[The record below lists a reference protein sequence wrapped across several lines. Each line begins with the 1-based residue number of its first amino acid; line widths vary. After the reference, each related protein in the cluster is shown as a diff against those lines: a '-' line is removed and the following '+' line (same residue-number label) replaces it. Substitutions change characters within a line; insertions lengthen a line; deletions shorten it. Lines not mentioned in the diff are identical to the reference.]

1 MEKIIYYFT
10 GTGNSLVVAR
20 DIADLI
26 EADLVSIPQL
36 MKKDKIENKADIIGI
51 VFPVYHQDVPLI
63 VKRFIHKLN
72 NITNSYIFAVCTYG
86 NSPTT
91 SLKILEEL
99 IQSNNAQLSAGF
111 AVQMPYNYISPS
123 LNILNFFN
131 SFSLNEYSAARQ
143 AKMLTKFKIKQ
154 KEIADIVLN
163 KKISEI
169 ETEATL
175 IESLIDKLN
184 LRNTLQKYVWLKVAG
199 YRDKAGLSFQSA
211 LKYMD
216 HGFKVD
222 DNCNNCELCIKV
234 CPVNNIAIEKGK
246 PYWQHKCEQC
256 FACLQ
261 WCPQSAIQF
270 REGTKGQK
278 RYHNPNITLSE
289 ILKSNIIKT

>member
-1 MEKIIYYFT
+1 MEKTIYYFT
-10 GTGNSLVVAR
+10 GTGNSLAVAR
-20 DIADLI
+20 DIANLI
-26 EADLVSIPQL
+26 EADLISIPQL
-36 MKKDKIENKADIIGI
+36 MNKDKIENKADIMGI

-72 NITNSYIFAVCTYG
+72 NISNSYIFAVCTYG

-91 SLKILEEL
+91 SLKILDEL
-99 IQSNNAQLSAGF
+99 IQKNNAGLSAGF

-131 SFSLNEYSAARQ
+131 SFSLHEPSAAQQ
-143 AKMLTKFKIKQ
+143 AEMLTKFKIKQ

-163 KKISEI
+163 KKSNEI
-169 ETEATL
+169 ETEAEL
-175 IESLIDKLN
+175 IERLIDKIN

-199 YRDKAGLSFQSA
+199 YKDKTGLSFQSA

-216 HGFKVD
+216 YGFKVD
-222 DNCNNCELCIKV
+222 DNCNSCETCVKV
-234 CPVNNIAIEKGK
+234 CPVNNIAIKTGK
-246 PYWQHKCEQC
+246 PDWQHSCEQC

-261 WCPQSAIQF
+261 WCPQSVIQF

-278 RYHNPNITLSE
+278 RYHHPNITLTD
-289 ILKSNIIKT
+289 IIKSNNIKT